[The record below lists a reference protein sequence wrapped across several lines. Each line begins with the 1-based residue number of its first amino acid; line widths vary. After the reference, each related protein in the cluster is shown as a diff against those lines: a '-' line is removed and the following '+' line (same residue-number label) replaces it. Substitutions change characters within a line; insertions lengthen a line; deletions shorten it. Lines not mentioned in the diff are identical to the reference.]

1 MKARIRFVRKP
12 YFNYPPDRLVCPGIL
27 LHRAEG
33 RRMWTMVFTVSRQV
47 SALVYEGDL
56 TWLVEPREQ
65 DFGAGVRFQLVA
77 NPNGRPLDAK
87 LHDNVPGPHLGK
99 RSTSP
104 APVPEKPKPAEP
116 PAPPA
121 HPAGPVGGKGKVGKA
136 NPHGGSQGQ
145 GGGQGGG
152 GPPPDPGGGNGG
164 GPPDDP
170 GQGHHPPKPHPK
182 IPMPSPDLYTAV
194 PGPGLFAEGE
204 LLG

>member
-12 YFNYPPDRLVCPGIL
+12 YFNYPPDKLVCPGIL
-27 LHRAEG
+27 MHRAEG
-33 RRMWTMVFTVSRQV
+33 RRMWTMVFVVSKQV

-65 DFGAGVRFQLVA
+65 DFGRGVRFQLVA

-99 RSTSP
+99 RSVNQPPPSDKHDDGP
-104 APVPEKPKPAEP
+104 PKPP
-116 PAPPA
+116 QPA
-121 HPAGPVGGKGKVGKA
+121 GKGKVGKA
-136 NPHGGSQGQ
+136 NPHAA
-145 GGGQGGG
+145 
-152 GPPPDPGGGNGG
+152 GG

-170 GQGHHPPKPHPK
+170 GGDHGGGPPPDHGPPDGHPGPKPK
-182 IPMPSPDLYTAV
+182 IPHPMPDLYTAV